1 MKTRDEHLKQASNNE
16 DFAERLLQSG
26 DAASVTWAA
35 TLVFYSAVHYGRAF
49 LAARGPLTIRTH
61 SGFESIFRQSWA
73 APTNVLAHYRL
84 LKVYS
89 ERARYDCVEYSA
101 AEVMRLRDDHLRP
114 FRDAILATLGVP

>member
-49 LAARGPLTIRTH
+49 LAARGSLTIRTH
-61 SGFESIFRQSWA
+61 SGFESISRQSWV
-73 APTNVLAHYRL
+73 APNNVLAHYRL

-89 ERARYDCVEYSA
+89 ERARYDCIEYSIT
-101 AEVMRLRDDHLRP
+101 EILKLRDDHLRP
-114 FRDAILATLGVP
+114 FRDAIRAALGVP